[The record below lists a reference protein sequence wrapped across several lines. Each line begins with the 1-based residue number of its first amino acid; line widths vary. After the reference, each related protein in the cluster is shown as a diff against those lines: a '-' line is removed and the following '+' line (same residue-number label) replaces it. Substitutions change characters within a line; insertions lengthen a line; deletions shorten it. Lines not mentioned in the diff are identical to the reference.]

1 MNESELLERIR
12 DLIARSPVFVPQN
25 QSSNTPAFPLT
36 NGVLDPLSKSASS
49 DSTRPATPTPR
60 DTAHSRKEG
69 SREEFLQFS
78 TEKVIPT
85 PPALSELSQD
95 MGAKSGPL
103 TKPSIQEE
111 TLPKPKAGVRARC
124 RAWLEIRLNQGPVP
138 LSAIRQEAKELG
150 FSTKA
155 LRVTRR
161 HLNVRPV
168 ACVTLA
174 SQEK

>member
-1 MNESELLERIR
+1 MNESELLERVR
-12 DLIARSPVFVPQN
+12 ELIARSPVFVPQN
-25 QSSNTPAFPLT
+25 QSSNTPAFPPT
-36 NGVLDPLSKSASS
+36 HGVLDPLSK
-49 DSTRPATPTPR
+49 
-60 DTAHSRKEG
+60 KEG
-69 SREEFLQFS
+69 SREAFLQFS
-78 TEKVIPT
+78 AKKVIPT

-95 MGAKSGPL
+95 VGAQSGPVE
-103 TKPSIQEE
+103 KPRIQEE
-111 TLPKPKAGVRARC
+111 ILPKPKAGVRARC

-155 LRVTRR
+155 LRVARG

>member
-1 MNESELLERIR
+1 MNESELLERVR
-12 DLIARSPVFVPQN
+12 ELIARSPGFVPQT

-36 NGVLDPLSKSASS
+36 HGVLDPLSE
-49 DSTRPATPTPR
+49 
-60 DTAHSRKEG
+60 KEG
-69 SREEFLQFS
+69 SREAFLQFS
-78 TEKVIPT
+78 AKKVIPT

-95 MGAKSGPL
+95 VGAQSGPL
-103 TKPSIQEE
+103 TKPSIQEDI
-111 TLPKPKAGVRARC
+111 LLKPKAGVRARC
-124 RAWLEIRLNQGPVP
+124 RAWLEIRLSQGPVP
-138 LSAIRQEAKELG
+138 LSAIRQEAKELC

-168 ACVTLA
+168 ACLTLA

>member
-1 MNESELLERIR
+1 MNESELLESVRE
-12 DLIARSPVFVPQN
+12 LLARFPGFVPQN
-25 QSSNTPAFPLT
+25 QSSNTPAFPPT
-36 NGVLDPLSKSASS
+36 HGVLDPLSE
-49 DSTRPATPTPR
+49 
-60 DTAHSRKEG
+60 KEG

-78 TEKVIPT
+78 AKKVIPT

-95 MGAKSGPL
+95 VGAKSGPL

-111 TLPKPKAGVRARC
+111 ILPKPKAGVRARC
-124 RAWLEIRLNQGPVP
+124 RAWLEIRLSQGPVP

-155 LRVTRR
+155 LRVARR

-168 ACVTLA
+168 ACLTLA

>member
-12 DLIARSPVFVPQN
+12 DLIARSPVLVRQN
-25 QSSNTPAFPLT
+25 QSSNTPAFPPT
-36 NGVLDPLSKSASS
+36 HGVLDPLSE
-49 DSTRPATPTPR
+49 
-60 DTAHSRKEG
+60 KEG
-69 SREEFLQFS
+69 SREAFLQFS
-78 TEKVIPT
+78 AKKVIPT

-95 MGAKSGPL
+95 VGAKSGPL
-103 TKPSIQEE
+103 TKPRIQEDI
-111 TLPKPKAGVRARC
+111 LPKPTAGVRARC

-155 LRVTRR
+155 LRVARR

-168 ACVTLA
+168 ACLTLA

>member
-36 NGVLDPLSKSASS
+36 HGVLDPLSE
-49 DSTRPATPTPR
+49 
-60 DTAHSRKEG
+60 KEG

-78 TEKVIPT
+78 AEKVIPT
-85 PPALSELSQD
+85 PPALSELSQVV
-95 MGAKSGPL
+95 GAQIGPL
-103 TKPSIQEE
+103 TKPRIQEE
-111 TLPKPKAGVRARC
+111 LIPKPKAGVRVRC
-124 RAWLEIRLNQGPVP
+124 RAWLEIRLSQGPVP

-155 LRVTRR
+155 LSVARR

>member
-12 DLIARSPVFVPQN
+12 ELIARSPVLVRQN

-36 NGVLDPLSKSASS
+36 NGVLEPLSE
-49 DSTRPATPTPR
+49 
-60 DTAHSRKEG
+60 KEG
-69 SREEFLQFS
+69 SREAFRQFS
-78 TEKVIPT
+78 AKKVIPT

-95 MGAKSGPL
+95 VGAQSGPL
-103 TKPSIQEE
+103 TKPRIQEE
-111 TLPKPKAGVRARC
+111 ILPKPTAGVRARC
-124 RAWLEIRLNQGPVP
+124 RAWLEIRLSQGPVP